1 MSTPPPPILVV
12 DDEARYVQ
20 LISMNLRASGYRTV
34 SASDGA
40 TAIMRAES
48 ERPMLI
54 LLDVM
59 LPDMDG
65 YEVCRAIREFS
76 QVPIIFLTAKAEVA
90 HKVEGLGAGA
100 DDYVTK
106 PFAVAEL
113 VARVQAV
120 LRRHE
125 TTNDRVPRT
134 YEMDGLRI
142 DFDAHRVTRDGEEV
156 PLSPLEFRLVERM
169 VAHAGRVL
177 TSTELLRAVWGP
189 GYGDADDALRTAIAR
204 LRRKIELDPD
214 HPRFLHT
221 VRGVGYTFGPRGG

>member
-1 MSTPPPPILVV
+1 VSADAPILVV
-12 DDEARYVQ
+12 DDEPRYIQ

-34 SASDGA
+34 SASDGT
-40 TAIMRAES
+40 TAIARAES
-48 ERPMLI
+48 EKPMLV

-76 QVPIIFLTAKAEVA
+76 PVPIIFLTAKAEVA
-90 HKVEGLGAGA
+90 HKVQGLGVGA

-120 LRRHE
+120 LRRHG
-125 TTNDRVPRT
+125 TTAGRTPRT
-134 YEMDGLRI
+134 YDLDGLRI

-156 PLSPLEFRLVERM
+156 PLSPLEFRLVERL
-169 VAHAGRVL
+169 VAEPGRVL
-177 TSTELLRAVWGP
+177 ASTELLRTVWGP

-214 HPRFLHT
+214 HPKFLHT
-221 VRGVGYTFGPRGG
+221 VRGVGYAFGPRGA

>member
-1 MSTPPPPILVV
+1 VSAVPPILVV
-12 DDEARYVQ
+12 DDEPRYVQ

-40 TAIMRAES
+40 TAIARAES
-48 ERPMLI
+48 ERPMLV

-59 LPDMDG
+59 LPDING
-65 YEVCRAIREFS
+65 YAVCRAIREIS
-76 QVPIIFLTAKAEVA
+76 PVPIIFLTAKAETA
-90 HKVEGLGAGA
+90 HKVQGLGAGA

-120 LRRHE
+120 LRRHGA
-125 TTNDRVPRT
+125 TADRPPRT
-134 YEMDGLRI
+134 YEADGLRI

-169 VAHAGRVL
+169 VAHPGRVH
-177 TSTELLRAVWGP
+177 TSVELLRTVWGP

-204 LRRKIELDPD
+204 LRRKIEIDPD

-221 VRGVGYTFGPRGG
+221 VRGVGYAFGPRGA